1 MEASIRER
9 REGWKGERDQHP
21 PRQTPSNALTNSSIS
36 SHVPTPRA
44 AHLAVPFPHRR
55 HLLPAHEPQLRAPTG
70 TDAQHEHPA
79 KRREPLPDLLLLPVH
94 LAEPRVGARRRCAP
108 PGPSSGLWSRRRP
121 WRGGRRG
128 RNDAEAL
135 VVVRVS
141 DKDKA
146 GCWPP
151 QPPRLRLKRAKASRA
166 RWGGAG
172 WRA

>member
-1 MEASIRER
+1 MERRER
-9 REGWKGERDQHP
+9 RERRGHGKP
-21 PRQTPSNALTNSSIS
+21 LQTPSQTRPSP
-36 SHVPTPRA
+36 PTSPPPA
-44 AHLAVPFPHRR
+44 PPTLPFPSHTDPPPSSSPPTS
-55 HLLPAHEPQLRAPTG
+55 HSFAPPGRGQTPS
-70 TDAQHEHPA
+70 TNIRA